1 MLDFENTSSRGS
13 VQCESFVEGFG
24 QPAIGSE
31 GLTTR
36 NKLERHF
43 EVRRA
48 KIGPLR
54 RNLLSFNVDEQYRHG
69 AGMEYRLKLLMARVV
84 KICKQSSRHLVD
96 HLLLAA
102 GSINRRGEGRAPL
115 SAPFDQERFWAVN
128 CLRPIYSGS
137 CTPNRPTSGPDAVR
151 KHPKLLKSSKARVQ
165 DSPPAS
171 LLKFG
176 ETAGSAG
183 RSNAKQPKSTA

>member
-13 VQCESFVEGFG
+13 VQCESFVEGFA
-24 QPAIGSE
+24 QLAIGSE
-31 GLTTR
+31 GNATR

-69 AGMEYRLKLLMARVV
+69 AGLEYRLKLLIARVV

-96 HLLLAA
+96 PLLLAA
-102 GSINRRGEGRAPL
+102 
-115 SAPFDQERFWAVN
+115 
-128 CLRPIYSGS
+128 
-137 CTPNRPTSGPDAVR
+137 
-151 KHPKLLKSSKARVQ
+151 
-165 DSPPAS
+165 
-171 LLKFG
+171 
-176 ETAGSAG
+176 
-183 RSNAKQPKSTA
+183 RSN

>member
-1 MLDFENTSSRGS
+1 MR
-13 VQCESFVEGFG
+13 
-24 QPAIGSE
+24 AI
-31 GLTTR
+31 TTR

-54 RNLLSFNVDEQYRHG
+54 RNLLSFSVDEQYRHG

-96 HLLLAA
+96 PLLLAA
-102 GSINRRGEGRAPL
+102 GSIIRRGEERAPL
-115 SAPFDQERFWAVN
+115 SAPFGQERFWAVN

-137 CTPNRPTSGPDAVR
+137 CTPNRATSGPDAVR

-171 LLKFG
+171 LLKIWRNG
-176 ETAGSAG
+176 WECRTEYCQAAEVNGVSLQEGSWH
-183 RSNAKQPKSTA
+183 THH